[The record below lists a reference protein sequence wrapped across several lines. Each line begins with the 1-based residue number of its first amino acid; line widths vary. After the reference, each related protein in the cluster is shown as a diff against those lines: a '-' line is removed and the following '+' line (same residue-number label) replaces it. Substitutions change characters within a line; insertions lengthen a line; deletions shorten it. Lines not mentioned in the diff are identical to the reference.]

1 MNIFSIIEPR
11 TQREELKA
19 VIGKETSQNFSPT
32 CRAKLLKV
40 NKVYSLFESVPSP
53 YVKNPK
59 PGSVG
64 IKYKVP
70 NSIAWNSFFY

>member
-32 CRAKLLKV
+32 CRGKLLKV
-40 NKVYSLFESVPSP
+40 NKVYSLFESVPSL
-53 YVKNPK
+53 YIKNPK

-64 IKYKVP
+64 VLYKVP

>member
-59 PGSVG
+59 PGSIG
-64 IKYKVP
+64 IKFKVP

>member
-32 CRAKLLKV
+32 CRGKLLKV

-53 YVKNPK
+53 YDKTPK

-64 IKYKVP
+64 VLYKVP

>member
-1 MNIFSIIEPR
+1 MNKI
-11 TQREELKA
+11 EELKA

-32 CRAKLLKV
+32 CRGKLLKV

-59 PGSVG
+59 LGSIG